1 MKIVSLILIFT
12 IISGCGFSP
21 IYSQNEK
28 SIFNQI
34 YKIEKKGDNFINR
47 RIINNL
53 NIVLNDIQSNYILKI
68 NSSFSKKGITKDKS
82 NSITNYLMQIDVDIK
97 IDKSNENKIERTFTS
112 NFTYNNQSDKFELLT
127 YEKSIKN
134 NLINKISNEIL
145 IFINS
150 INDI

>member
-28 SIFNQI
+28 SIFNKI